1 MFRGFWNWIDVPIN
15 LVPFRVISYLSS
27 RLISVYMAVENY
39 ASCTVNGAN
48 FLFRVLSA
56 PRSVENFLE
65 RISIHE
71 EHAWNGVTQL

>member
-1 MFRGFWNWIDVPIN
+1 MYRGFWNWIDVPIN

-48 FLFRVLSA
+48 FLFKVLSA
-56 PRSVENFLE
+56 PRSVENFL
-65 RISIHE
+65 
-71 EHAWNGVTQL
+71 

>member
-48 FLFRVLSA
+48 FLFKVLSA
-56 PRSVENFLE
+56 PRSVKNFL
-65 RISIHE
+65 
-71 EHAWNGVTQL
+71 

>member
-39 ASCTVNGAN
+39 APCTVNGAN

-56 PRSVENFLE
+56 PRSVENFL
-65 RISIHE
+65 
-71 EHAWNGVTQL
+71 